1 MKKVTFICFVILS
14 MTACEKR
21 EEKILI
27 SDLVTKTQYYDNEIF
42 NESNQKI
49 YGKWKFI
56 YAFGGIA
63 GTKIDPTHDSYLEV
77 VRFGIYGK
85 IIENEVKEYG
95 QLIVTKQDENETII
109 EFFSADIY
117 RTDYFLIE
125 KSIRFIGNDTLILWD
140 GIIDGYEDYYKRIK

>member
-1 MKKVTFICFVILS
+1 MKKLVLLFLVLFS

-27 SDLVTKTQYYDNEIF
+27 SDIVSRTQYYGNEIF
-42 NESNQKI
+42 NDSNQKI

-56 YAFGGIA
+56 YSFGGIA
-63 GTKIDPTHDSYLEV
+63 GTKIDPTYDCYLEV

-85 IIENEVKEYG
+85 IIENKVNEYG
-95 QLIVTKQDENETII
+95 QLIISKQDENETRV
-109 EFFSADIY
+109 EFFPADNY
-117 RTDYFLIE
+117 RTDYFLE
-125 KSIRFIGNDTLILWD
+125 AKSIRFTGSDTLILWD

>member
-1 MKKVTFICFVILS
+1 MKKIILITFILLS
-14 MTACEKR
+14 VCACEKR
-21 EEKILI
+21 EDKILI
-27 SDLVTKTQYYDNEIF
+27 SDLVSKTEYYDNEIF
-42 NESNQKI
+42 NESNQII

-85 IIENEVKEYG
+85 IIENKVNEYG
-95 QLIVTKQDENETII
+95 KLIISKQDDTETKI
-109 EFFSADIY
+109 EFFPTDIY
-117 RTDYFLIE
+117 RTDYFLQS
-125 KSIRFIGNDTLILWD
+125 KSIRFKGSDTLILWD

>member
-1 MKKVTFICFVILS
+1 MKKAILLYLVLFS
-14 MTACEKR
+14 ITSCEKR

-42 NESNQKI
+42 NDYNQKI

-63 GTKIDPTHDSYLEV
+63 GTKIDPTYDCYLEV
-77 VRFGIYGK
+77 VRFGIYVK
-85 IIENEVKEYG
+85 IIENKVYEYG
-95 QLIVTKQDENETII
+95 QLIISKQDENETKI
-109 EFFSADIY
+109 EFFPADIH
-117 RTDYFLIE
+117 RTDYFLE
-125 KSIRFIGNDTLILWD
+125 GKSIRFKGSDTLILWD